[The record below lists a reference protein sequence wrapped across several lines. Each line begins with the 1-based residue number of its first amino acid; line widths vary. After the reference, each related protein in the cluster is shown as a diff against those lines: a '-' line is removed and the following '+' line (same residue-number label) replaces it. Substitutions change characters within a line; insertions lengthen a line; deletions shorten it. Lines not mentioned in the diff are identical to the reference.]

1 MVILSMQSVS
11 VRQVIECLCA
21 CCHGLGAHG
30 HTQSAHLWSA
40 SVSLLPNTWY
50 GTLTGDAFLVVTGS
64 SQPKIYD
71 RDGHELGEFVK
82 GDMYIRDLRN
92 TKGHLYRCCAGQWHP
107 DDRQAIATSKRALGL
122 RKHLLA

>member
-1 MVILSMQSVS
+1 MKPV
-11 VRQVIECLCA
+11 CYTKLCSA
-21 CCHGLGAHG
+21 LVLHEW
-30 HTQSAHLWSA
+30 HTFA
-40 SVSLLPNTWY
+40 
-50 GTLTGDAFLVVTGS
+50 GDAFLVVTGS

-107 DDRQAIATSKRALGL
+107 DDRCASLCLEGARIPMRSCSLDNL
-122 RKHLLA
+122 